1 MDSKWRFTLEGVR
14 EFHPSL
20 LLSASSTQLIFLLT
34 LVVTFVEPG
43 DIYVT
48 SPTTCPHRFHHD
60 CLLDWLTR
68 RCNTACPC
76 CRRDLISNDDVWDI
90 HQEKGRER
98 RRKRRKEQGGI
109 KNRFGG
115 FRRGVR
121 RQDGVTAEGGAE
133 AGGAALNSVDRPA
146 PQAQEEIPSSTI
158 FTSPRSTSTA
168 GASSDVDSGHLDA
181 GETFESEERV

>member
-34 LVVTFVEPG
+34 LVVTFAEPG

-98 RRKRRKEQGGI
+98 KRKRRKEKGGI
-109 KNRFGG
+109 RNRFGG
-115 FRRGVR
+115 FRGGSG
-121 RQDGVTAEGGAE
+121 RQDGVSEGGAE
-133 AGGAALNSVDRPA
+133 AAGTTSNSVDRPA
-146 PQAQEEIPSSTI
+146 PQAQDETPSATTLMTPASA
-158 FTSPRSTSTA
+158 A
-168 GASSDVDSGHLDA
+168 GASDVVESGHLDA
-181 GETFESEERV
+181 GETFGSEERV

>member
-1 MDSKWRFTLEGVR
+1 M
-14 EFHPSL
+14 
-20 LLSASSTQLIFLLT
+20 
-34 LVVTFVEPG
+34 
-43 DIYVT
+43 
-48 SPTTCPHRFHHD
+48 
-60 CLLDWLTR
+60 
-68 RCNTACPC
+68 
-76 CRRDLISNDDVWDI
+76 WDI

-121 RQDGVTAEGGAE
+121 RQGGVTAEGGAE

-158 FTSPRSTSTA
+158 LTSPTSTA
-168 GASSDVDSGHLDA
+168 GASSDVESGHLDA